1 MLKKL
6 IPYAFI
12 SLFLTACGNDTPPE
26 QADNGL
32 DGGRN
37 FIENYMQGDIQKAQ
51 LYLVEDPEN
60 QAYFDKM
67 SASYFSMDKEGRNQ
81 YRQASIEINEV
92 KTVNDQT
99 TIIYYQNSFEK
110 IPRWL
115 KVISTPKGWKVDL
128 KYSYG
133 PKL

>member
-1 MLKKL
+1 MR
-6 IPYAFI
+6 YAFI
-12 SLFLTACGNDTPPE
+12 FLFLTACGNDAPVE

-51 LYLVEDPEN
+51 LYLVEGPEN
-60 QAYFDKM
+60 KAYFDKM
-67 SASYFSMDKEGRNQ
+67 SNAYFSMDKEGRNQ
-81 YRQASIEINEV
+81 YRQASIQINEV
-92 KTVNDQT
+92 KTVNNQT

-115 KVISTPKGWKVDL
+115 KVIATPKGWKVDL

>member
-6 IPYAFI
+6 FSYAFI
-12 SLFLTACGNDTPPE
+12 SLFLTACGNDTPVE

-37 FIENYMQGDIQKAQ
+37 FIESYMQGDIQKAQ

-67 SASYFSMDKEGRNQ
+67 STSYFSMDKEGRNQ
-81 YRQASIEINEV
+81 FRQASIQINEV
-92 KTVNDQT
+92 KTVNAQT

-115 KVISTPKGWKVDL
+115 KVVSTPKGWKVDL